1 MCVLPQVRLL
11 KSHSAFSD
19 NFADYEFKRKV
30 PVSIYRF
37 TWTVESKT
45 KLMHFSFIL
54 VKTRFAN
61 SVTFAQT
68 GIYNSNISFTGNHY
82 IYIIRF

>member
-1 MCVLPQVRLL
+1 MLQGRLSEMTEKIVSL
-11 KSHSAFSD
+11 QYVNLENFSHSAFSD
-19 NFADYEFKRKV
+19 NFADYEFKRFKV

-37 TWTVESKT
+37 TWTMESKT
-45 KLMHFSFIL
+45 KLMHFSFIV

-68 GIYNSNISFTGNHY
+68 SI
-82 IYIIRF
+82 